1 MNNKDKKNSA
11 KKLRI
16 LRFSGVLAF
25 VGTFIFALIYTGN
38 DQFLKRCVANGNS
51 VKYCN
56 DIYDDRNLAFKDKQL
71 EKEEKRRQRELEK
84 EEKRKQRIKKKLFL
98 PTFSLGYAAERSNQ
112 SVPFTRNKVKI
123 QRVSSLKHQYL
134 QHYKIFD
141 LRL

>member
-1 MNNKDKKNSA
+1 MNNKDKENSA

-56 DIYDDRNLAFKDKQL
+56 DVYDDRNWYLLRCRLSMLGIRILAESFYNIIYRIYNAASKVLILDCDNTL
-71 EKEEKRRQRELEK
+71 WGGVVGEEGLNKILLG
-84 EEKRKQRIKKKLFL
+84 IKLYYLFQ
-98 PTFSLGYAAERSNQ
+98 TS
-112 SVPFTRNKVKI
+112 
-123 QRVSSLKHQYL
+123 
-134 QHYKIFD
+134 
-141 LRL
+141 